1 MYRAFWLGQRCT
13 EQRTSWHLQMAL
25 RHDICRWPYVMT
37 FADGLTSW
45 HLQMALRHD
54 ICRWPY
60 VVTFADGLTSWHLQM
75 ALRHDICRWPC
86 TWIKLHNTHISHA
99 INFII
104 WMSIFLYN
112 DVQSSAVVTRSII
125 VRYCI
130 NDWRTQEEYQ
140 SDGGPTKYTEYFAL
154 KVRAMVFWEN
164 YWEMTAL

>member
-1 MYRAFWLGQRCT
+1 
-13 EQRTSWHLQMAL
+13 
-25 RHDICRWPYVMT
+25 
-37 FADGLTSW
+37 
-45 HLQMALRHD
+45 
-54 ICRWPY
+54 
-60 VVTFADGLTSWHLQM
+60 M

-104 WMSIFLYN
+104 SMSIFLYN
-112 DVQSSAVVTRSII
+112 DVQSSAVVTRSNI

-140 SDGGPTKYTEYFAL
+140 SDGGPTKDTEHFAL

-164 YWEMTAL
+164 FWENWPRYNGSDLLIRLNWGCVAVAPTTAPVPAADILSLAWLFHESACGYYRRRNTLLILP